1 MYRSLVRQTLH
12 YFSRP
17 HEGVPDRPVRGPAA
31 WRVADLRDTWRMVL
45 STAAVDEIERALD
58 VVRQSG
64 KALKELTKDDFP
76 LPGLSA
82 DIAAWRRVILEGRGF
97 QVIGGVPVTR
107 WSAADVERF
116 FWCFGLHF
124 GLPGAQNPGGD
135 LLGHVLDQKSGEA
148 DVSIRA
154 YRTRKNIAFH
164 CDAADAVGLLC
175 LKAAARG
182 GRSRIASSVS
192 VFNVLVAE
200 DPALAA
206 RLFEPFLLDTKSEG
220 GLRYFPVPPCRHA
233 GGQLRTFY
241 HADYF
246 REVARHPDVAAL
258 DARGAAVLDRYD
270 AIAND
275 PGLCLEMDLEPGD
288 IQLLSNHTIVH
299 GRAAFEDD
307 DDPERRRHLLRL
319 WLSLPRHRDLRTRWL
334 TAKSFGRLVTSLGVE
349 RMRQH

>member
-17 HEGVPDRPVRGPAA
+17 HESVPRRPLVGPGA
-31 WRVADLRDTWRMVL
+31 WRVADLDDSWRITL
-45 STAAVDEIERALD
+45 PAAAIEEVERALD
-58 VVRQSG
+58 AARKCDKPLAQ
-64 KALKELTKDDFP
+64 LTQDDFP
-76 LPGLSA
+76 LPRLSA
-82 DIAAWRRVILEGRGF
+82 DIAAWRREILEGRGF
-97 QVIGGVPVTR
+97 QVIGGLPVTR
-107 WSAADVERF
+107 WSQADAERF
-116 FWCFGLHF
+116 FWCFGLHL
-124 GLPGAQNPGGD
+124 GIPGAQNPAGD
-135 LLGHVLDQKSGEA
+135 LLGHVLDQQSGEA

-175 LKAAARG
+175 LHAAAKG

-220 GLRYFPVPPCRHA
+220 GLRYFPVSPCRHA

-246 REVARHPDVAAL
+246 REVTRHPEVAEL
-258 DARGAAVLDRYD
+258 DARGAALLDRYD
-270 AIAND
+270 AVAND
-275 PGLCLEMDLEPGD
+275 PALCLEMDLGPGD

-299 GRAAFEDD
+299 GRAAFEDA

-334 TAKSFGRLVTSLGVE
+334 TAKSFGRLVTSLGIE
-349 RMRQH
+349 RLRQR